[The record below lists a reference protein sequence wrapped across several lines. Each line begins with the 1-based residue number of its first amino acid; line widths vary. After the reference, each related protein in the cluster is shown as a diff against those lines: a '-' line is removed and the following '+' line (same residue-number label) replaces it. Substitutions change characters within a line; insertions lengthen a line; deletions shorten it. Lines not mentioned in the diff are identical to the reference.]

1 VTDAAQAFEAC
12 VAHGGQPVL
21 PPTTLHSPSPSPSP
35 NGHPQ
40 DQDQGHGQEGQGH
53 AVVAEVRA
61 YGDVVLRFVSR
72 HKGFDGAFLPGYR
85 PVSPPPGVAPLDY
98 GLERLDHAV
107 GNVWDLLGAVNYVG
121 RMTGF
126 HEFAEFTAED
136 VGTTD
141 SGLNSI
147 VLASN
152 DERVLLPLNEPTY
165 GTPRKSQI
173 QTYLEQNMGPGLQH
187 LALAT
192 PDIFATMRRMRA
204 ATAMGGFEFQDP
216 PNRAYYEALPG
227 RIGAALTPEQYR
239 MVEELGL
246 LVDRDDQG
254 VLLQVR
260 GGAGGVRGGGF
271 CVRVY
276 IEKGGDSGGWH
287 AYVDVCVCVCVF

>member
-1 VTDAAQAFEAC
+1 MTDAAQAFEAC
-12 VAHGGQPVL
+12 VANGGQPAL
-21 PPTTLHSPSPSPSP
+21 APTTLLLSSSSSSPR
-35 NGHPQ
+35 
-40 DQDQGHGQEGQGH
+40 QEGGRGY

-61 YGDVVLRFVSR
+61 YGDVVLRFLSR
-72 HKGFDGAFLPGYR
+72 HDGFDGAFLPGYR
-85 PVSPPPGVAPLDY
+85 PVAAAPEPVDY

-107 GNVWDLLGAVNYVG
+107 GNVWDLLGAVNYMG

-173 QTYLEQNMGPGLQH
+173 QTYLEQNGGPGMQH

-192 PDIFATMRRMRA
+192 RDIFATMRRMRA
-204 ATAMGGFEFQDP
+204 ATALGGFDFQDP
-216 PNRAYYEALPG
+216 PPKSYYEALPG
-227 RIGAALTPEQYR
+227 RIGEALTPEQYR

-254 VLLQVR
+254 VLLQV
-260 GGAGGVRGGGF
+260 GGGVCCGVLRTMWW
-271 CVRVY
+271 
-276 IEKGGDSGGWH
+276 I
-287 AYVDVCVCVCVF
+287 

>member
-1 VTDAAQAFEAC
+1 MTDAARAFDAC

-21 PPTTLHSPSPSPSP
+21 APATLEAGDGS
-35 NGHPQ
+35 G
-40 DQDQGHGQEGQGH
+40 GH
-53 AVVAEVRA
+53 AVVSEVRA
-61 YGDVVLRFVSR
+61 YGDVVLRFLSR
-72 HKGFDGAFLPGYR
+72 HGGFEGAFLPGYR
-85 PVSPPPGVAPLDY
+85 SVAPPPGAEPLDY

-107 GNVWDLLGAVNYVG
+107 GNVWDLTKAVGYVG
-121 RMTGF
+121 AMTGF

-147 VLASN
+147 VLASD

-165 GTPRKSQI
+165 GTPCKSQI
-173 QTYLEQNMGPGLQH
+173 QTYLEQNLGPGLQH

-192 PDIFATMRRMRA
+192 GDIFATLRRMRA
-204 ATAMGGFEFQDP
+204 ATAVGGFEFQDP

-227 RIGAALTPEQYR
+227 RIGEVLSPEQYR

-254 VLLQVR
+254 VLLQV
-260 GGAGGVRGGGF
+260 
-271 CVRVY
+271 
-276 IEKGGDSGGWH
+276 GGW
-287 AYVDVCVCVCVF
+287 VGG

>member
-1 VTDAAQAFEAC
+1 MTDAAQAFAAC
-12 VAHGGQPVL
+12 VANGGQPAL
-21 PPTTLHSPSPSPSP
+21 APTTLAAP
-35 NGHPQ
+35 NAPP
-40 DQDQGHGQEGQGH
+40 GQH

-72 HKGFDGAFLPGYR
+72 HGGFDGAFLPGYR
-85 PVSPPPGVAPLDY
+85 PVVPPKGVEPLDY

-173 QTYLEQNMGPGLQH
+173 QTYLEQNLGPGLQH

-192 PDIFATMRRMRA
+192 RDIFGTMRRMRA

-216 PNRAYYEALPG
+216 PNKAYYEALPG

-254 VLLQVR
+254 VLLQVGWV
-260 GGAGGVRGGGF
+260 GG
-271 CVRVY
+271 
-276 IEKGGDSGGWH
+276 
-287 AYVDVCVCVCVF
+287 